1 MPYTFQIAT
10 LTPGLLQP
18 SIAIA
23 THRAGELAILD
34 FEYVRDEEMAFRAID
49 KLNLTSHQGFGVKV
63 SGATP
68 DLIGRLISKPP
79 NHLKTVI
86 FTSAHPEELRMAAKA
101 LREKNISILLEARSF
116 EHAQSAV
123 ALEFHGV
130 IAKGHEAGGRV
141 ASETTFVL
149 LQRFKAELQ
158 LPVWV
163 HGGIG
168 LHTAAACVAGGAEG
182 LVLDCQLAL
191 TRESYLPDSIKAKIA
206 SMDGSET
213 VCLGEQLGEAY
224 RMYFRPGH
232 AAVKALQELEV
243 RSTVDERPAEQVL
256 ESWREAVVERTG
268 WESEAHALML
278 GQDAAFAASLAERFH
293 TVAGVLQ
300 AMRDA
305 VRTNC
310 GKAEELRPLD
320 QNSPM
325 ARSHGTRYPILQGPM
340 TRVSD
345 VPEFAGRVAEGGALP
360 FLALALMRGP
370 EVEALLAETQSRLRN
385 LPWGVGILGFVPPEL
400 RQEQMEVVR
409 KYRPPFA
416 LIAGGRPDQART
428 LESNRIISYLHVPSP
443 GLLQMFVQQ
452 GARRFVFEG
461 RECGGHVGP
470 RSSFVLWNQMV
481 DVLLNAPELAATP
494 EEFHVVFAGGIHD
507 ALSAAMVSVIAA
519 PLAERGVR
527 VGALLGTAYLF
538 TEEAVTSGAIL
549 EAFQE
554 QAQQCR
560 RTVLLETGPG
570 HATRCVDTPYLSAFA
585 TEKKRLLKSG
595 ASAEET
601 RMVLEDLN
609 LGRLR
614 IASKGVM
621 RHPRYGNDPAAP
633 KLVEVEKIE
642 QVSQGMYMIG
652 QVAALRG
659 SVCTIANLHHDVAV
673 EGSKKLEGL
682 LQRLPEVPSRRPAQ
696 TPSDVAIVGMA
707 CILPK
712 APDLETFWEN
722 ILCKVDAVSEIPK
735 DRWNSDL
742 YFDSDP
748 KAKDK
753 IYSKWGGFLEDV
765 PFDPVQYG
773 MPPASLRSIEP
784 VQLLALEVVR
794 AALKDA
800 GYLDR
805 PFARERT
812 SVILGAGGGA
822 ADLGLAYGARSFM
835 PVLEDLPEFRGR
847 TSEIL
852 DRLDG
857 RLPEWTEDSFAGIL
871 ANVSAGRVANRFDL
885 GGSNFTV
892 DAACASSL
900 AAVSLAL
907 KELECH
913 TSDMVIVGGIDTMQ
927 NPFTYLCFSK
937 THALSPR
944 GRCRTFDESADGI
957 AISEGIAIMVFKRLA
972 DAERDGDRIY
982 AVIKGAGSSSDGKD
996 RGLTAPRPEGQ
1007 ARALNRAYAKAGIS
1021 PATVGL
1027 IEAHGTGT
1035 VAGDGA
1041 EVQALTQVFSEARA
1055 PLQSCAIGSVKS
1067 MVGHTKCSAGA
1078 VGLVKAA
1085 LALHHKV
1092 LPPTLGVEKP
1102 NPRARFPET
1111 PFFVNTEPQAWLNGA
1126 GKNPRRAGVSAFGF
1140 GGTNFHVVVEEYTG
1154 APASTQS
1161 IRTREWSDELFVW
1174 RAESREALIHAVEA
1188 WDAALRDQ
1196 AKPLLRDLAFTA
1208 WKQAEKTSASSKP
1221 LLRLAI
1227 VAASI
1232 DDLKQKLVTARKSLV
1247 QSEVARINDPRGIY
1261 FAQEALDSQARVA
1274 FLFPGQGSQYPHMLQ
1289 DLLIH
1294 FPEMQ
1299 EVFER
1304 ATAVLRERLEKPLS
1318 SYVFPPPS
1326 FNPQEA
1332 DERKCALTET
1342 HIAQPALG
1350 AAGLA
1355 MLGLLEELGLKP
1367 DMVAGHSYGE
1377 YVALAAAGVFSP
1389 ETLVA
1394 ISEARGRFIVE
1405 AASGEPG
1412 TMAAVE
1418 ADSATVAAV
1427 VNGIEGVCI
1436 ANANAPRQV
1445 VISGTKAGVD
1455 EALKQFSAK
1464 GTSVRRIPVAC
1475 AFHSPTVSGAQ
1486 QGLAQFLSGVK
1497 VATPTVPVYSN
1508 TTAEP
1513 YPTDPD
1519 AIVARLLE
1527 HLVRPVEFA
1536 REIESMYEAGARIF
1550 VEVGPRGIL
1559 TGLVDKILGDRPKLA
1574 VASNQSGRPGLTQ
1587 VLHLLAQL
1595 VAQGVT
1601 LNLDRLYRGRSG
1613 RCLDLDALSRES
1625 EKHLSPSVWLVNGAR
1640 AKPLKEVARRN
1651 GHENGFQKMNSS
1663 EHPKESIAEPRIA
1676 ARPAPVNGSSAG
1688 FHHGTIPASP
1698 PPIQSLPMVPNG
1710 SHELAAAA
1718 PALDGVSQVVVQ
1730 FQQIMTRFLDVQKT
1744 VMMNYLEGQSSPSTV
1759 EPALREFAPG
1769 AQPEPGRDL
1778 LAFEQFVAS
1787 EPLAFKPVAEPEI
1800 AVPVTPVA
1808 AQASHPT
1815 QAKSVASKPAAKT
1828 DPATELTKRLLTIV
1842 SERTG
1847 YPPEMLDLKLDL
1859 EADLGID
1866 SIKRV
1871 EILGTFQQSFA
1882 EMGINAGEGLMEGL
1896 SGLRTL
1902 QAVVDRIVEQIGAE
1916 SSASAIFAERG
1927 GDSKTAAPGREELTA
1942 RLLATVS
1949 DRTGYPPD
1957 MLDVDADM
1965 EADLGIDSIKRVE
1978 ILGNFQ
1984 QSLSDLGQPSHEGMI
1999 ERLAGMHTLRG
2010 IVDCVLEV
2018 SETEI
2023 SQTKP
2028 VPGQK
2033 EPESVETSG
2042 DQFRA
2047 EVQNLTSNG
2056 HKRGTA
2062 YIGRFTLAPA
2072 DMPLAGALQPIAKDR
2087 TVLITQDRHGI
2098 ATALTDELRRR
2109 GHHVATVAMGEGVQE
2124 HASGSY
2130 QADLGSPEATSQ
2142 LVSLINERTGAI
2154 GAIIHLYPLSKRQP
2168 VPDPILQDSSQEGLL
2183 GTKSLF
2189 YLAKAAGK
2197 QLREAGQNKGASL
2210 IAATGMGGTFMT
2222 GLSSGAPVCYPDH
2235 GGVAG
2240 LTKTLALEWP
2250 EVRIRVVDLDLDENG
2265 RDLANHLL
2273 EELNVAEEGQT
2284 EVGYQGTR
2292 RMCLDLHLDAP
2303 DTKERPALAIDPSSV
2318 ILVTGGARGIGALAA
2333 HRLAERYGSTIVLIG
2348 RSPMPE
2354 RQESAETSQLNSPK
2368 EVKSALMESMRRSGD
2383 HVTPARVEQAY
2394 ARLMSEREIRRNLN
2408 DLQKLGGVVHYEAT
2422 DVRDAE
2428 AFGSFIDGIY
2438 ERFGRLDGVIHAAGV
2453 IEDKLVLDKTA
2464 ESFDRVFDTKVNSA
2478 FTLARKLH
2486 PENLKFLV
2494 FFTSVAGRFGNRGQ
2508 GDYAAANEVLN
2519 KLAVAL
2525 DRTWPGRVVAMNWG
2539 PWDSPGMVSEE
2550 VRRQFVERGVELISP
2565 EIGLQMLEDELNYGN
2580 RGEAEVVIGGAGWNP
2595 VKQHPKSLGGWPLL
2609 GRVISSKI
2617 NGSREFVCELDP
2629 AHDRYLDD
2637 HRIDGRP
2644 VLPLA
2649 VATELMA
2656 EVVAQSWPELQF
2668 TAIRDLQL
2676 LKGIVLDKDR
2686 IKVRIV
2692 SKPLAALEPNRT
2704 SLAVELV
2711 SADQPYR
2718 VHYRATVE
2726 LAEGLGQTPPR
2737 EPVLLKDGGAF
2748 RLTRED
2754 FYNQWLF
2761 HGPLLQG
2768 ISRIESIGPGGITAL
2783 LATSR
2788 PCDLVA
2794 GDPQRPWLIDP
2805 LMFDSALQ
2813 LLVLW
2818 AREHWDMTAL
2828 PSGFQSYARFG
2839 EPLSRPVLCEMRIRP
2854 NTGSQTIHADIFFME
2869 AATRRIFAVLDDM
2882 QGACSTA
2889 LNRLAR
2895 KSMTAA
2901 VGSGS

>member
-1 MPYTFQIAT
+1 MLNTFQIAT

-23 THRAGELAILD
+23 THRAGGLAILD
-34 FEYVRDEEMAFRAID
+34 FEYVRDEDAAVRAID
-49 KLNLTSHQGFGVKV
+49 KLNQVLPQGFGVKL

-68 DLIGRLISKPP
+68 GLIARLSSRLPS
-79 NHLKTVI
+79 NLKTVV
-86 FTSAHPEELRMAAKA
+86 FTCSDPKELGHGAQA
-101 LREKNISILLEARSF
+101 LREKSVSILLEARCL
-116 EHAQSAV
+116 EHAQIAA
-123 ALEFHGV
+123 ALGFSGV

-141 ASETTFVL
+141 ANETTFVL
-149 LQRFKAELQ
+149 LQRFKTEVQ

-163 HGGIG
+163 QGGIG
-168 LHTAAACVAGGAEG
+168 LHTAAACVVGGAAG
-182 LVLDCQLAL
+182 LVLDSQLAL
-191 TRESYLPDSIKAKIA
+191 TRESCLPEPIKAKIA

-232 AAVKALQELEV
+232 TAVKALGEIETRLA
-243 RSTVDERPAEQVL
+243 VDDRQAEEVL
-256 ESWREAVVERTG
+256 ESWREAIVERAG
-268 WESEAHALML
+268 WESEQKVLML
-278 GQDAAFAASLAERFH
+278 GQDAAFAASLAQRFR

-305 VRTNC
+305 VRTHCEN
-310 GKAEELRPLD
+310 AERLRPLD
-320 QNSPM
+320 ENSAM

-345 VPEFAGRVAEGGALP
+345 VPEFAGRVAEEGALP

-370 EVEALLAETQSRLRN
+370 EVEALLAETQIRLRN
-385 LPWGVGILGFVPPEL
+385 LPWGVGILGFVPAEL
-400 RQEQMEVVR
+400 REEQMEVVR

-428 LESNRIISYLHVPSP
+428 LESNGIISYLHVPSP

-470 RSSFVLWNQMV
+470 RASFVLWNQMV
-481 DVLLNAPELAATP
+481 DVLLNAPALDATP
-494 EEFHVVFAGGIHD
+494 EDFHVVFAGGIHD

-527 VGALLGTAYLF
+527 VGVLLGTAYLF
-538 TEEAVTSGAIL
+538 TQEAVASGAIR

-554 QAQQCR
+554 QAQKCS

-570 HATRCVDTPYLSAFA
+570 HATRCVDTPYLSAFVK
-585 TEKKRLLKSG
+585 EKKRLLKSG

-601 RMVLEDLN
+601 RMALEDLN

-614 IASKGVM
+614 IASKGVT
-621 RHPRYGNDPAAP
+621 RHPRFGTDPAAP
-633 KLVEVEKIE
+633 KLVEIQKTE

-659 SVCTIANLHHDVAV
+659 SVCTIAALHRDVAV

-682 LQRLPEVPSRRPAQ
+682 RERFPEVPTQRPAQ
-696 TPSDVAIVGMA
+696 APSDVAIVGMA

-722 ILCKVDAVSEIPK
+722 ILCKVDAISEIPK
-735 DRWNSDL
+735 ERWNSDL

-753 IYSKWGGFLEDV
+753 IYSKWGGFIDDV
-765 PFDPVQYG
+765 AFDPVQYG

-784 VQLLALEVVR
+784 VQLLTLEVVR

-847 TSEIL
+847 TSEIV

-957 AISEGIAIMVFKRLA
+957 AISEGIAMMVFKRLA

-1007 ARALNRAYAKAGIS
+1007 ARALNRAYAKAGLS

-1041 EVQALTQVFSEARA
+1041 EVQALTQVFSDARA

-1111 PFFVNTEPQAWLNGA
+1111 PFFVNTEAQAWLNGLA
-1126 GKNPRRAGVSAFGF
+1126 QNPRRAGVSAFGF

-1154 APASTQS
+1154 TPASAQPT
-1161 IRTREWSDELFVW
+1161 RTRQWSDELFVW
-1174 RAESREALIHAVEA
+1174 RAENRQALLQTVETWDEALRVPTAPI
-1188 WDAALRDQ
+1188 
-1196 AKPLLRDLAFTA
+1196 LRDLAFTA
-1208 WKQAEKTSASSKP
+1208 WKQAEELSAGARKSA
-1221 LLRLAI
+1221 LQLAI
-1227 VAASI
+1227 VASSV
-1232 DDLKQKLVTARKSLV
+1232 DDLKQKLASARKSLV
-1247 QSEVARINDPRGIY
+1247 QSEVARISDPRGIY
-1261 FAQEALDSQARVA
+1261 FSQEPLGSQGKVA

-1289 DLLIH
+1289 DLLIY

-1299 EVFER
+1299 EVFES
-1304 ATAVLRERLEKPLS
+1304 ANAALGERLEKPLS

-1326 FNPQEA
+1326 FNTQEA
-1332 DERKCALTET
+1332 DNRQCALTET

-1355 MLGLLEELGLKP
+1355 MSGLLGELGLKP

-1377 YVALAAAGVFSP
+1377 YVALAAAGAFSP
-1389 ETLVA
+1389 ETLIA
-1394 ISEARGRFIVE
+1394 ISEARGRFIVD
-1405 AASGEPG
+1405 AAGGEPG
-1412 TMAAVE
+1412 VMAAIE
-1418 ADSATVAAV
+1418 ADAVTVAAV
-1427 VNGIEGVCI
+1427 VDGIQGVCI
-1436 ANANAPRQV
+1436 ANANAPRQI
-1445 VISGTKAGVD
+1445 VISGTKAGVE
-1455 EALKQFSAK
+1455 EALKQFGAR

-1497 VATPTVPVYSN
+1497 VGTPTIPVYSN

-1513 YPTDPD
+1513 YPTEPD
-1519 AIVARLLE
+1519 AIVTRLLE

-1536 REIESMYEAGARIF
+1536 REIESMYDAGARIF
-1550 VEVGPRGIL
+1550 VEAGPRGVL

-1595 VAQGVT
+1595 AAQGVSVK
-1601 LNLDRLYRGRSG
+1601 LDRLYRGRSS
-1613 RCLDLDALSRES
+1613 RRLDLGALGQDN
-1625 EKHLSPSVWLVNGAR
+1625 EKQLSPSVWLVNGAR
-1640 AKPLKEVARRN
+1640 AKPLKEVAGRN
-1651 GHENGFQKMNSS
+1651 GRANGSQKMDSS
-1663 EHPKESIAEPRIA
+1663 KHPKESTAGLSVPPI
-1676 ARPAPVNGSSAG
+1676 PAPVNGSAAASHQGAA
-1688 FHHGTIPASP
+1688 PPSP
-1698 PPIQSLPMVPNG
+1698 PPVQPSPVVLNG
-1710 SHELAAAA
+1710 SHEPA
-1718 PALDGVSQVVVQ
+1718 PAVTRSLDNVSHVVVH
-1730 FQQIMTRFLDVQKT
+1730 FQQIMTRFLDVQQT
-1744 VMMNYLEGQSSPSTV
+1744 VMINYLEGQSTPSTL
-1759 EPALREFAPG
+1759 EPALRELAPRPQ
-1769 AQPEPGRDL
+1769 AEPTRDL
-1778 LAFEQFVAS
+1778 FALQHFVAA
-1787 EPLAFKPVAEPEI
+1787 EPLIPQPVTQPEI
-1800 AVPVTPVA
+1800 AVSAAPVA
-1808 AQASHPT
+1808 AHAL
-1815 QAKSVASKPAAKT
+1815 KSTPGPLPSEKSAGKT

-1842 SERTG
+1842 SDRTG
-1847 YPPEMLDLKLDL
+1847 YPPEMLDLQLDL

-1896 SGLRTL
+1896 SGIRTL
-1902 QAVVDRIVEQIGAE
+1902 QGVIDRVAEQIGAE
-1916 SSASAIFAERG
+1916 APTSVSSAEMSVPKAG
-1927 GDSKTAAPGREELTA
+1927 APSREQLTA

-1949 DRTGYPPD
+1949 DRTGYPPE

-1984 QSLSDLGQPSHEGMI
+1984 QALFELGQATHEGMI
-1999 ERLAGMHTLRG
+1999 EQLAGMHTLRG
-2010 IVDCVLEV
+2010 IIDCVLQV
-2018 SETEI
+2018 A
-2023 SQTKP
+2023 QKKP
-2028 VPGQK
+2028 V
-2033 EPESVETSG
+2033 SG
-2042 DQFRA
+2042 DSEPATADKSDEHFRA
-2047 EVQNLTSNG
+2047 TAGVSTSND
-2056 HKRGTA
+2056 HKRETA
-2062 YIGRFTLAPA
+2062 NIGRFTLAA
-2072 DMPLAGALQPIAKDR
+2072 VERPLAGALQPVAKDR
-2087 TVLITQDRHGI
+2087 TVLITDDGRGI
-2098 ATALTDELRRR
+2098 ATALGEELHRR
-2109 GHHVATVAMGEGVQE
+2109 GHHVVTVAMGERVQE
-2124 HASGSY
+2124 RASGFY
-2130 QADLGSPEATSQ
+2130 EADLGSPEAVNQ
-2142 LVSLINERTGAI
+2142 LISLVNERQGAI
-2154 GAIIHLYPLSKRQP
+2154 GAIVHLYPLANRPSPRN
-2168 VPDPILQDSSQEGLL
+2168 LALEDSSQKLMV

-2210 IAATGMGGTFMT
+2210 IAATGMGGAFMT
-2222 GLSSGAPVCYPDH
+2222 GLSPDSPVSYPDH
-2235 GGVAG
+2235 GGIAG
-2240 LTKTLALEWP
+2240 LTKTLAIEWP
-2250 EVRIRVVDLDLDENG
+2250 EVRIRVVDLNPEENG
-2265 RDLANHLL
+2265 QDLADHLL
-2273 EELNVAEEGQT
+2273 GEMNVAEEGHT
-2284 EVGYQGTR
+2284 EIGYQGAR
-2292 RMCLDLHLDAP
+2292 RLCLDLNLTAP
-2303 DTKERPALAIDPSSV
+2303 ERKGKPALAIDSSSV
-2318 ILVTGGARGIGALAA
+2318 VLVTGGARGIGARAA
-2333 HRLAERYGSTIVLIG
+2333 HRIAERYGSTIVLIG
-2348 RSPMPE
+2348 RTPMPE
-2354 RQESAETSQLNSPK
+2354 AQESAETSQLSSPK
-2368 EVKSALMESMRRSGD
+2368 ELKAALMESMRRGGD
-2383 HVTPARVEQAY
+2383 QVTPARVEQAY
-2394 ARLMSEREIRRNLN
+2394 ARLMSEREIRQNLKE
-2408 DLQKLGGVVHYEAT
+2408 LRKLGGAVHYET
-2422 DVRDAE
+2422 VDVRDAE
-2428 AFGSFIDGIY
+2428 AFASVIDSIY

-2453 IEDKLVLDKTA
+2453 IEDKLVQDKTV

-2478 FTLARKLH
+2478 FTLTRKLH
-2486 PENLKFLV
+2486 SESLQFLV

-2519 KLAVAL
+2519 KLAVSL
-2525 DRTWPGRVVAMNWG
+2525 DRSWPGRVVAMNWG

-2550 VRRQFVERGVELISP
+2550 VRRQFVERGVELIPP
-2565 EIGLQMLEDELNYGN
+2565 EVGLQMLEDELNFGH
-2580 RGEAEVVIGGAGWNP
+2580 RGEAEVVIGGAGWSP
-2595 VKQHPKSLGGWPLL
+2595 VKQHAESFGDWPLL
-2609 GRVISSKI
+2609 PRISSSGV
-2617 NGSREFVCELDP
+2617 NGTREFVCELDP
-2629 AHDRYLDD
+2629 VHDRYLDD

-2649 VATELMA
+2649 VASELMA
-2656 EVVAQSWPELQF
+2656 EVVAQNWPELQF
-2668 TAIRDLQL
+2668 TSIRDLQL
-2676 LKGIVLDKDR
+2676 LKGIVLDKEHGN
-2686 IKVRIV
+2686 IRIV
-2692 SKPLAALEPNRT
+2692 SKSQSVSEPNKT
-2704 SLAVELV
+2704 SVAVELV
-2711 SADQPYR
+2711 SAEQPYR

-2726 LAEGLGQTPPR
+2726 LAQGLPQTPPR
-2737 EPVLLKDGGAF
+2737 EPVLLSDGGAF

-2768 ISRIESIGPGGITAL
+2768 ISRIESIGPSGITAL
-2783 LATSR
+2783 LARSR
-2788 PCDLVA
+2788 PSDLVA
-2794 GDPQRPWLIDP
+2794 GDPKRPWLIDP

-2813 LLVLW
+2813 LLVVW

-2828 PSGFQSYARFG
+2828 PSGFQSYSRFG
-2839 EPLSRPVLCEMRIRP
+2839 EPSSGPVLCEMRIRP
-2854 NTGSQTIHADIFFME
+2854 NTGSQTIHADIFFID
-2869 AATRRIFAVLDDM
+2869 AATRRVFAVLDDM

-2901 VGSGS
+2901 VGLGS